1 MDAVKEIRRAF
12 HEFMD
17 GRITLAEL
25 QKKLRELEER
35 ESAQSTLPLNG
46 KEAA

>member
-1 MDAVKEIRRAF
+1 MDIVQEIRRAF

-17 GRITLAEL
+17 GRITKAEL
-25 QKKLRELEER
+25 DKRLREFR
-35 ESAQSTLPLNG
+35 EQQSQSKLPLEK

>member
-1 MDAVKEIRRAF
+1 MNVILEIRRAF

-17 GRITLAEL
+17 GRITKAEL
-25 QKKLRELEER
+25 DKRLREIR
-35 ESAQSTLPLNG
+35 EQQSTQSKLPLNR

>member
-25 QKKLRELEER
+25 QEKLRKLEER
-35 ESAQSTLPLNG
+35 ESAQESLPFKD

>member
-1 MDAVKEIRRAF
+1 MNVILEIRRAF

-17 GRITLAEL
+17 GRITKAEL
-25 QKKLRELEER
+25 DKRLREIR
-35 ESAQSTLPLNG
+35 EQQGQSKLPLKD

>member
-1 MDAVKEIRRAF
+1 MDAIKEIQRAF

-17 GRITLAEL
+17 GRITRAEL
-25 QKKLRELEER
+25 DKRLREIR
-35 ESAQSTLPLNG
+35 EQQNTQSKLPLKD

>member
-1 MDAVKEIRRAF
+1 MDIVQEIRRAF

-17 GRITLAEL
+17 GRITRAEL
-25 QKKLRELEER
+25 EERLRELEEG
-35 ESAQSTLPLNG
+35 EKAQASLPFTG

>member
-25 QKKLRELEER
+25 HKRLRELEKR
-35 ESAQSTLPLNG
+35 ESAQSTLPLKE